1 MANDERLLPLPT
13 GTDLS
18 ISTNDIPPNYSPS
31 YDEDPFGEKRS
42 LREYFNVIYKRLWL
56 IITLAVI
63 VTSAVAF
70 YMYRLPTQYEA
81 SSEVLI
87 EPKKPKTTAKDAIN
101 INFGNDQFY
110 WNTQIKLIQSP
121 SIMQAAVVKL
131 GLHRDPTIASE
142 PVNKGI
148 FDKLSAAVFG
158 EKTDTAKQATLPT
171 LSENN
176 TDENPNDNVMDSLSP
191 VERKRAETTAGG
203 LIGGLSVVRLEN
215 TNLFAIKV
223 QNTNPELATK
233 VAEEVANVFI
243 ESEVRRELASTQKQ
257 YDDLVKSVEDLKTT
271 IGSQEQERVSYMQKS
286 GMPLFEGNGQ
296 KLNADRLQTISQQ
309 WLGAIEERRKLEARY
324 EAAVAANAK
333 GEATNMPEIVEN
345 KIYQDAVRQ
354 NTERR
359 AKLQDQIREIDRQI
373 QDADSE
379 RAKDATK
386 YTDEHPKMREWAA
399 KINLL
404 KQARSDTEKEVS
416 KTIDRDQKSLQ
427 KDAVRG
433 ALVGLESQLETA
445 RKRESQS
452 EAAYNTEVA
461 SANQQGQ
468 AETRLM
474 TLTREIETSR
484 NLLDTLTQ
492 RQKEKELELNT
503 SRPDNISISRHAES
517 AGPVGPQRTRNIMIA
532 LLISLTAGVG
542 LAFLL
547 DYVDDSVKS
556 SDDIGR
562 YVGLPTL
569 AMIPHYKGI
578 EKRAKGRQLLTEN
591 GNGGSI
597 ALATLD
603 DNRSVVAESYRHL
616 RTSLLFSSA
625 GKPPQVVLVTSSQPS
640 EGKTTTAINTAVT
653 LAQAGADVILLDCD
667 LRRPRLHHYFQLEN
681 VAGITNYLSGDSEV
695 EPLMRSYARVPNLKV
710 ITSGPIPPNPA
721 ELLSSNEMRNLLQHL
736 RGSFKHIIVDSPPA
750 ISFTDAAILST
761 LADGVVI
768 VAMANKSSLHLIRRF
783 KQRLQNLGARI
794 FGVVL
799 NGIKPNSLEY
809 GYYGYGY
816 NYQNYYS
823 NAEDDTTPKMDK
835 EVEEFISESKL

>member
-1 MANDERLLPLPT
+1 MAKDERLLPLP
-13 GTDLS
+13 GGGDLS
-18 ISTNDIPPNYSPS
+18 VPTNDIPPSYSPS
-31 YDEDPFGEKRS
+31 YDDDPFGEKRS

-56 IITLAVI
+56 ILTLVVV

-70 YMYRLPTQYEA
+70 YMFRLPTQYEA

-121 SIMQAAVVKL
+121 AVMQGAIMKL
-131 GLHRDPTIASE
+131 GLHRDPAQANETAS
-142 PVNKGI
+142 KGV
-148 FDKLSAAVFG
+148 FDKLSTAVFG
-158 EKTDTAKQATLPT
+158 EKTDAAKQATLPT
-171 LSENN
+171 L
-176 TDENPNDNVMDSLSP
+176 NDGAEEVPADNMMDSLSP
-191 VERKRAETTAGG
+191 QEKKRVETTAASFLGG
-203 LIGGLSVVRLEN
+203 LNVVRLEN
-215 TNLFAIKV
+215 TNLFAIKI
-223 QNTNPELATK
+223 QHTNPELAAK

-243 ESEVRRELASTQKQ
+243 ESEVKRELQSTQKQ
-257 YDDLVKSVEDLKTT
+257 YDDLVKSVEDLKNT
-271 IGSQEQERVSYMQKS
+271 IANQEQERVSYMQSS
-286 GMPLFEGNGQ
+286 GLPLFEGKGQ
-296 KLNADRLQTISQQ
+296 SLNADRLQTISQQ

-324 EAAVAANAK
+324 GAAVTANSK
-333 GEATNMPEIVEN
+333 GEATSISDIQDSKV
-345 KIYQDAVRQ
+345 YQDAVRL
-354 NTERR
+354 NTERK
-359 AKLQDQIREIDRQI
+359 AKLQDQIRDIDKQI
-373 QDADSE
+373 QEAETE

-386 YTDEHPKMREWAA
+386 YTDEHPKMREWTA
-399 KINLL
+399 KIDLL
-404 KQARSDTEKEVS
+404 KQTRATVEQEVTR
-416 KTIDRDQKSLQ
+416 TIERDQKKLE
-427 KDAVRG
+427 KDAVNG
-433 ALVGLESQLETA
+433 ALVGLKAQLETVL
-445 RKRESQS
+445 RRENESHD
-452 EAAYNTEVA
+452 AYNREVA

-503 SRPDNISISRHAES
+503 SRPDNISVSRHADF
-517 AGPVGPQRTRNIMIA
+517 AGAVGPQRIRNIMVA
-532 LLISLTAGVG
+532 LLISLAAGIG

-547 DYVDDSVKS
+547 DYVDDSVRS
-556 SDDIGR
+556 SDDISR

-578 EKRAKGRQLLTEN
+578 EKRAKGKQLLTEN
-591 GNGGSI
+591 GNGGASM

-667 LRRPRLHHYFQLEN
+667 LRRPRLHHHFQLEN
-681 VAGITNYLSGDSEV
+681 AQGITNYLSGDSDADT
-695 EPLMRSYARVPNLKV
+695 LMKKYPRVPNLRI

-721 ELLSSNEMRNLLQHL
+721 ELLSSNEMRTLLQNL
-736 RGSFKHIIVDSPPA
+736 RGSYKHIIIDSPPA

-761 LADGVVI
+761 RELWRKPSVRRA
-768 VAMANKSSLHLIRRF
+768 SLKPAPQDCRF
-783 KQRLQNLGARI
+783 
-794 FGVVL
+794 
-799 NGIKPNSLEY
+799 Y
-809 GYYGYGY
+809 T
-816 NYQNYYS
+816 
-823 NAEDDTTPKMDK
+823 D
-835 EVEEFISESKL
+835 